1 MKCAGCGTDVKKKD
15 RPDGKCPSCRRTFV
29 FDPLRGD
36 PITDLGF
43 QHALDRVSA
52 NGKVRWHPDHLYAEL
67 RRRTQKDR
75 WGLVAIAQILG
86 GIVLLIAVCAGV
98 ANGVPDLS
106 DRAVFAAGIFSVV
119 GVAGVATGAKRLAV
133 RRGIGAD
140 VAEGLEARW
149 RAARH
154 PMPGR
159 IEMAKA
165 PPRLTTELEAE
176 LEHYSFDR
184 AVVTDSRMIVD
195 TLVANNFHFENNC
208 AVLAVDG
215 YPKHTFGILRK
226 MVRQNPRIQVFVL
239 HDATPD
245 GCSLAHKLRT
255 DPAWFA
261 GVGTVVD
268 VGLRPAHAR
277 YFPGMEEPPEPGMM
291 GEGIS
296 PKEAEWLTRHSLRLA
311 IVRPEQL
318 VKRLFRGI
326 TEVEAGGGGGDGVI
340 YMGMDS
346 DTSDGGGDSFG

>member
-15 RPDGKCPSCRRTFV
+15 RPDGKCPSCRRAFV
-29 FDPLRGD
+29 FDPQNGD
-36 PITDLGF
+36 PLTDVGF
-43 QHALDRVSA
+43 QHALERVSA
-52 NGKVRWHPDHLYAEL
+52 NGKVRWHSEHLYAEL
-67 RRRTQKDR
+67 RRRTRKDHR
-75 WGLVAIAQILG
+75 GLATFGLVMAGIFGAAAIGFALLGAVLGARGLG
-86 GIVLLIAVCAGV
+86 GAVAFQLV
-98 ANGVPDLS
+98 
-106 DRAVFAAGIFSVV
+106 AAGIFLVV
-119 GVAGVATGAKRLAV
+119 AMIGRASSRPGIDGATAHVLVG
-133 RRGIGAD
+133 
-140 VAEGLEARW
+140 RW
-149 RAARH
+149 RSAKQPLA
-154 PMPGR
+154 GL
-159 IEMAKA
+159 IEPAKA
-165 PPRLTTELEAE
+165 PPRLTPELEEE

-239 HDATPD
+239 HDATPE

-255 DPAWFA
+255 DPEWFA
-261 GVGTVVD
+261 GIGTVVD

-277 YFPGMEEPPEPGMM
+277 YFPGMEESPEPGMM

-296 PKEAEWLTRHSLRLA
+296 PKEAAWLTRHSLRLA

-326 TEVEAGGGGGDGVI
+326 TVVEAGGGGDGVI